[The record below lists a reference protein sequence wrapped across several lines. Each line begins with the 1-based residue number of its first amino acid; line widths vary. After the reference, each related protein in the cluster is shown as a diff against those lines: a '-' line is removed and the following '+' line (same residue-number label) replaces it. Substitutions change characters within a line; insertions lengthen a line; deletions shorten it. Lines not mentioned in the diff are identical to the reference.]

1 MVQVS
6 ATSRTSPL
14 AETPGADASSSRTS
28 STSVVET
35 APQRPVATSAT
46 RAPLTLDRRQATAL
60 GVVLSGIMDPMAV
73 LLGLQAQ
80 IRDVQTEGSA
90 QGAQS
95 SEARADRE
103 NDARMECLRKAEKAL
118 KKAQSRMPKWA
129 KKLISGILAAVGT
142 IASVVTG
149 GASVALIVVACVL
162 MAVADVVEF
171 LTEKGVIENGKV
183 GMAISLVCKL
193 AAAAC
198 TFGAGFVNAG
208 ATAAQIPQ
216 TVQTFKT
223 IANVISAAAQI
234 ITAGFDLG
242 RGVRQFQGTMQ
253 EIQADAHEGRRDE
266 AHERMEEYVGVMRST
281 HERFVRV
288 ARSIQGALQAQ
299 GEVRAAAVMQPA

>member
-1 MVQVS
+1 MVQVT

-14 AETPGADASSSRTS
+14 AETPGADTSNPSTS
-28 STSVVET
+28 SVSAVET
-35 APQRPVATSAT
+35 APERPVATDGA

-60 GVVLSGIMDPMAV
+60 GVVLAGIADPMTV
-73 LLGLQAQ
+73 LLGLETQL
-80 IRDVQTEGSA
+80 RDFQTEDSA
-90 QGAQS
+90 QGARS

-129 KKLISGILAAVGT
+129 KKLISGVLAAIGT
-142 IASVVTG
+142 VASCVTG
-149 GASVALIVVACVL
+149 GASLALVVVACVL

-198 TFGAGFVNAG
+198 TFGAGFVNVG

-223 IANVISAAAQI
+223 IADVVAAAAQI

-242 RGVRQFQGTMQ
+242 RGIRQFQGTMQ